1 MELECKYNDAQSML
15 NMLCDES
22 KQINKQSSGNKTHN
36 SDKRAKIDLSSFR
49 VSMILDDTKEN
60 EPLPVVEEE

>member
-22 KQINKQSSGNKTHN
+22 KQINNSGSKVQN
-36 SDKRAKIDLSSFR
+36 SDKRAKIDL
-49 VSMILDDTKEN
+49 
-60 EPLPVVEEE
+60 